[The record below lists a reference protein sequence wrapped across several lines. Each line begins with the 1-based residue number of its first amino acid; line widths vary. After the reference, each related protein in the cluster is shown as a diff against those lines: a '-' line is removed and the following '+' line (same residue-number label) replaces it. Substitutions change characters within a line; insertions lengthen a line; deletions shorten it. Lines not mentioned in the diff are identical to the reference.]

1 MPTCPVPGHLWPAHL
16 EAQWRLDWAGKVRR
30 QGFFLLILFLSVV
43 HGPASEGATAVCD
56 CGMEEGLGEKE
67 GDGGRMGVTGQ
78 GNGVQYV
85 CLVQQPPTLCLS

>member
-1 MPTCPVPGHLWPAHL
+1 M
-16 EAQWRLDWAGKVRR
+16 EAGLGWESQEAG
-30 QGFFLLILFLSVV
+30 GFLLILFLSVV
-43 HGPASEGATAVCD
+43 HGPASGGATAVCD